1 MAKKYIMAATLSAS
15 LAVTISWLVWQGD
28 GNVKPTSL
36 PREAALVA
44 PDSFPPPSSATAP
57 NSQRSTLK
65 APDPQ
70 SAPGGDVP
78 PDGQQPD
85 DPEPIIDG
93 NVTVKDGRLSVHVKQ
108 SPLRWVLDEIV
119 RQSGILILPGTE
131 VGDPR
136 ITIDFDDLE
145 LEQGLRRLL
154 YEWDVF
160 VFYRNT
166 NALRSV
172 WFYPPGKGEHILP
185 APIEAWGSTQEVAG
199 MLTDRDPAQRMNALQ
214 VLAQR
219 NPKEAGKAVVN
230 ALADRDEEVRR
241 TALVAALTY
250 SIAVPTD
257 TLVGLVYSDA
267 SATIRHDALAALSGL
282 VANYQPDTHVDIA
295 PIAQRAINDPD
306 VNVQDLAEKILDGL
320 ATSAESVPVAQAGE
334 EVASQGTEE

>member
-1 MAKKYIMAATLSAS
+1 MAKKHMIVTALGAS
-15 LAVTISWLVWQGD
+15 LAVIISWMVWQG
-28 GNVKPTSL
+28 NSSVKPTS
-36 PREAALVA
+36 PPKEAALVV
-44 PDSFPPPSSATAP
+44 PNSSPVPSSATAL
-57 NSQRSTLK
+57 SAQRSTLK
-65 APDPQ
+65 VTDPQ
-70 SAPGGDVP
+70 SAPVEDVP
-78 PDGQQPD
+78 PDGQQLD

-119 RQSGILILPGTE
+119 RQSGILILPGME

-136 ITIDFDDLE
+136 ITIHFDDLE

-199 MLTDRDPAQRMNALQ
+199 MLTDRDPAQRINALQ

-250 SIAVPTD
+250 SIEVPTD
-257 TLVGLVYSDA
+257 TLVGLAYSDV

-282 VANYQPDTHVDIA
+282 VANYQPDTRVDIA

-320 ATSAESVPVAQAGE
+320 ATSAESAPVAQTDE

>member
-1 MAKKYIMAATLSAS
+1 MAKKHMIVVTLSVS
-15 LAVTISWLVWQGD
+15 LAVAISWMLWWGD
-28 GNVKPTSL
+28 SDVKSTSL

-44 PDSFPPPSSATAP
+44 PASFPPRSSATAP

-65 APDPQ
+65 APDSK

-78 PDGQQPD
+78 PDGQQLD

-108 SPLRWVLDEIV
+108 SPLRWVLDEIT
-119 RQSGILILPGTE
+119 RQSGILILPGME

-136 ITIDFDDLE
+136 ITIHFDDLE

-185 APIEAWGSTQEVAG
+185 APIEAWGSTQEIAG
-199 MLTDRDPAQRMNALQ
+199 MLTDRTL
-214 VLAQR
+214 R
-219 NPKEAGKAVVN
+219 NV
-230 ALADRDEEVRR
+230 
-241 TALVAALTY
+241 
-250 SIAVPTD
+250 
-257 TLVGLVYSDA
+257 
-267 SATIRHDALAALSGL
+267 
-282 VANYQPDTHVDIA
+282 
-295 PIAQRAINDPD
+295 
-306 VNVQDLAEKILDGL
+306 
-320 ATSAESVPVAQAGE
+320 
-334 EVASQGTEE
+334 